1 MLSIGL
7 AISPFKFL
15 RDSFNSGSGDP
26 DDFNFPE
33 NYCSSKNLELSMFA
47 KTVIRSHVMQL
58 YLNLDVLVLFR
69 EIIAFTNW

>member
-33 NYCSSKNLELSMFA
+33 NYFSSKNLELSMFA
-47 KTVIRSHVMQL
+47 KTVIRSHVMQ
-58 YLNLDVLVLFR
+58 
-69 EIIAFTNW
+69 